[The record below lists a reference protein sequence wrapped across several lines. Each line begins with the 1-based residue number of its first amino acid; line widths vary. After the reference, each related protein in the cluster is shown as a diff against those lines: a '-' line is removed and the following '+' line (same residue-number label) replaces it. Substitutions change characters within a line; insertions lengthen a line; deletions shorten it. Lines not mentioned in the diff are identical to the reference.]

1 MLRSLQHRFNVFETQ
16 SAAADDGE
24 DTCLICLSNADDH
37 EDRARGL
44 DCGMCSART
53 LYCCDCKPELSRR
66 AALAAGDA
74 KYRALG
80 WDKCPA
86 CREPLRA
93 SHEENVVRLEKLLE
107 TRTEGRHVVRVQ
119 YKLGLAYELGRGC
132 VVDEARAAHFYGLAA
147 EAGHVR
153 AMFALA
159 IAVDEGRGVARDEAL
174 AAAWFAAAAH
184 RGAAKAQFSLGIR
197 FAEGR
202 GVDKDPA
209 RAAEWFSA
217 AAAQGHAKAACN
229 LGIMH
234 AAGSGVAQDDTLAA
248 FHYRQAA
255 RGGVARAM
263 FDLACLYAR
272 GRGMAKDDV
281 AALAWCTK
289 AADLGDGTAMV
300 NLAAIYAQGRGVA
313 ADGDAARKWLDA
325 RRRVVGA
332 GATAAL
338 AKLIDEQA
346 PPPPTPPSRSRLRAP
361 AVKAN
366 ATASATAA
374 WLATLRLRGGL
385 SVAGVA
391 STLGSTG
398 VQKILE
404 LGTIASLGASLRGTL
419 DPAAITGLLLKAPS
433 PPAPPPRGSSSARTP
448 AAAAMRRAALQLG
461 TCAPAS
467 SVFAFVR
474 EFASPA
480 HVSLAALA
488 DMPNKAYVLLGLAKV
503 AELRGD
509 KGAAAAAVGKP
520 SVRKILADPFNAGI
534 LGGLLLAVL
543 GTPTSS
549 LGFFGKAVAS
559 PPANTP
565 VLFLLIGLKCE
576 VTGAAPAL
584 SLALLLARHGF
595 VALGAAGSSAR
606 F

>member
-24 DTCLICLSNADDH
+24 EHLCLICLSNADDH

-44 DCGMCSART
+44 DCGMCSACGT
-53 LYCCDCKPELSRR
+53 FYCCDCKPELSRR

-159 IAVDEGRGVARDEAL
+159 IAVDEGSG
-174 AAAWFAAAAH
+174 
-184 RGAAKAQFSLGIR
+184 AQFSLGIR

-300 NLAAIYAQGRGVA
+300 ARGVNLAAIYAQGRGVA
-313 ADGDAARKWLDA
+313 ADGDAARKWLDRA
-325 RRRVVGA
+325 A
-332 GATAAL
+332 GA
-338 AKLIDEQA
+338 
-346 PPPPTPPSRSRLRAP
+346 
-361 AVKAN
+361 
-366 ATASATAA
+366 
-374 WLATLRLRGGL
+374 LATLRLRGGL

-419 DPAAITGLLLKAPS
+419 DPAAITGSSSKRS
-433 PPAPPPRGSSSARTP
+433 CPASSSAR
-448 AAAAMRRAALQLG
+448 
-461 TCAPAS
+461 
-467 SVFAFVR
+467 
-474 EFASPA
+474 
-480 HVSLAALA
+480 
-488 DMPNKAYVLLGLAKV
+488 
-503 AELRGD
+503 
-509 KGAAAAAVGKP
+509 
-520 SVRKILADPFNAGI
+520 
-534 LGGLLLAVL
+534 
-543 GTPTSS
+543 
-549 LGFFGKAVAS
+549 
-559 PPANTP
+559 
-565 VLFLLIGLKCE
+565 
-576 VTGAAPAL
+576 
-584 SLALLLARHGF
+584 
-595 VALGAAGSSAR
+595 
-606 F
+606 